1 MHIRGQVMTGDC
13 FECTTPGQ
21 PTPTP
26 SPSPCVP
33 VTKPQPQI
41 WMLDSMPTP
50 VSGCASAANAQALSW
65 LTLTENGH
73 NLTINVVHTLANASR
88 ITITQG
94 QGGNAL
100 FEVGSIPP
108 SMGQGSF
115 PSLSQ
120 QQFDLM
126 ISDQG
131 WLTISTG
138 DCPNGAL
145 GGKIQIVQC
154 PSVPVVTTLDG
165 KQVVAPWTP
174 DTEAVGLMA
183 GAWNP
188 SSHEMQM
195 HTIVCMQCILPVLT
209 TDRIP

>member
-1 MHIRGQVMTGDC
+1 MTGDC

-65 LTLTENGH
+65 LTLTENDH
-73 NLTINVVHTLANASR
+73 NLTVNVVHTLANASR

-100 FEVGSIPP
+100 FEVASISP

-120 QQFDLM
+120 QQFGQM
-126 ISDQG
+126 TSDQG